1 MFTGIIFSSRM
12 IPVIFLV
19 VRKGFV
25 MRKAIKKTVS
35 FLIIAGAVVLLA
47 SCGAAKA
54 ANEDSKTVN
63 HTSISASSSG
73 ASADKDKEDDKKADD
88 TKSSSSDS
96 NTSASDSS
104 VSVSS
109 DDSKTSVVKEHKEY
123 VPTLERSGN
132 FEGIPTEGYDGDFD
146 LHFYTMGEDKMLM
159 VIRGDLCAD
168 IAPKTTYGTKEVAV
182 NFEDGSVWTLTNV
195 DSHGL
200 LFVDFTELFFFA
212 SYHNNGCNCASPNL
226 YFTLIDEEGIV
237 NKIKKDEGY
246 IITYR
251 DLDGEKTDGVC
262 LKEGILSDLIET
274 DMTEE
279 KYLKIY
285 EEAFEDYVDPF
296 PAKGPWDGIYAIRES
311 MAGNQGHVMAE
322 VMSGGLI
329 KFDVDITGYKGVFYA
344 RETNLVNDTVNGYVS
359 AGTQL
364 MNFNNEG
371 ENLVAFSYEQDTN
384 GSIKLYVT
392 IKIFGEEDSV
402 DLDEVLCLEIA

>member
-1 MFTGIIFSSRM
+1 M

-54 ANEDSKTVN
+54 PSEDSKTVN

-73 ASADKDKEDDKKADD
+73 TSADKDKEDDKKADD
-88 TKSSSSDS
+88 TKSSADETKASVSDS
-96 NTSASDSS
+96 LSS
-104 VSVSS
+104 SS
-109 DDSKTSVVKEHKEY
+109 TEDNKPSGGNSSSNY
-123 VPTLERSGN
+123 VATVERTGE
-132 FEGIPTEGYDGDFD
+132 FEKIPTEGYNGDFD
-146 LHFYTMGEDKMLM
+146 LHFYTMGSDKMLM
-159 VIRGDLCAD
+159 VIRGGICAD
-168 IAPKTTYGTKEVAV
+168 LAPTSSAYGKKEIAVE
-182 NFEDGSVWTLTNV
+182 FEGGSEWILNYES
-195 DSHGL
+195 SHGI
-200 LFVDFTELFFFA
+200 FFIDPAHMHYFA
-212 SYHNNGCNCASPNL
+212 SFRDGGCNCASPNL
-226 YFTLIDEEGIV
+226 FFSLIDDEGIV
-237 NKIKKDEGY
+237 DNLKSDGSY

-251 DLDGEKTDGVC
+251 DIHGSLSDGVC

-279 KYLKIY
+279 KYLRIY
-285 EEAFEDYVDPF
+285 EEAFENYVDPL
-296 PAKGPWDGIYAIRES
+296 PAKAPWDGIYAIRES

-344 RETNLVNDTVNGYVS
+344 RETNLVNDTVNGYIS

-371 ENLVAFSYEQDTN
+371 ENLVAFTYEQDTN
-384 GSIKLYVT
+384 GSIVLYVT
-392 IKIFGEEDSV
+392 IKIFDEEDPV